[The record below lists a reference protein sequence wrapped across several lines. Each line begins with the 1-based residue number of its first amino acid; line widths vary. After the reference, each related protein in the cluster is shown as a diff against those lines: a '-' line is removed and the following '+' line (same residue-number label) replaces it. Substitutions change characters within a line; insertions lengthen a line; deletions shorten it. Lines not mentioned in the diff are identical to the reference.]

1 MDDAA
6 DFTFVGELEL
16 TALATTA
23 DANKV
28 ELGSKEFANERVIYQ
43 QIHQGGIQSCQ
54 LVMGYTVDPVHF
66 GIIMIANLGIERLT
80 PPVGTCLCRRW
91 GGWLRHCACITRDAA
106 VLCDG
111 GGTVT
116 SY

>member
-28 ELGSKEFANERVIYQ
+28 ELGSKEFANERVIKVV
-43 QIHQGGIQSCQ
+43 S
-54 LVMGYTVDPVHF
+54 
-66 GIIMIANLGIERLT
+66 
-80 PPVGTCLCRRW
+80 W
-91 GGWLRHCACITRDAA
+91 
-106 VLCDG
+106 
-111 GGTVT
+111 
-116 SY
+116 